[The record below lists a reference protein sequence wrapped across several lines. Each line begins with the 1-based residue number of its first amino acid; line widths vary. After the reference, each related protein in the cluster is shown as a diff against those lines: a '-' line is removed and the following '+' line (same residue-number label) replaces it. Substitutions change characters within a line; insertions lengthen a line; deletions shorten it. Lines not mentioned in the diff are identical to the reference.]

1 MPWEGSATAP
11 PHRTADVAYVKRM
24 DLMHGVF
31 APRRLWN
38 EAPGILEEVEEPRLA
53 GEGGELVPHLV
64 VLVRGLEL
72 LPRWIVYVRAH
83 S

>member
-31 APRRLWN
+31 APRHLGV
-38 EAPGILEEVEEPRLA
+38 EAACFIQEVEEACLA
-53 GEGGELVPHLV
+53 GEGGEFVPHLV